1 MNVRTLIGLML
12 IVGGVLNFGGWGASA
27 ALEDTS
33 VGLTK
38 LSLSIATLGMLILAA
53 GFYGLVDSMDKGSG
67 ALYAKTGLLIFVIG
81 TAVAIIEPALIIGAA
96 EANAAGNPALG
107 ETIDAVQ
114 MAIASA
120 GVGIY
125 FLGFAIIGIGIL
137 VQKNL
142 NALIAAPMV
151 VMGLFG
157 AFMSIYDYESL
168 LLLPSYAST
177 LFLPLATGIVF
188 IRSRVAS

>member
-1 MNVRTLIGLML
+1 MNVRTQIGLML
-12 IVGGVLNFGGWGASA
+12 IIGGVLNFGGWGASA

-96 EANAAGNPALG
+96 EANAAGNPAL
-107 ETIDAVQ
+107 EKTIDAIQ

-125 FLGFAIIGIGIL
+125 FLGFAIIGVGIL
-137 VQKNL
+137 MQKHL
-142 NALIAAPMV
+142 NTLIAGPMV

-188 IRSRVAS
+188 IRSRVES

>member
-67 ALYAKTGLLIFVIG
+67 ALYAKTGLVIFVIG

-96 EANAAGNPALG
+96 EANAAGNPAL
-107 ETIDAVQ
+107 EKTIDAIQ

-125 FLGFAIIGIGIL
+125 FLGFAIIGVGIL
-137 VQKNL
+137 MQKHL
-142 NALIAAPMV
+142 NTLIAGPMV

-188 IRSRVAS
+188 IRSRVES

>member
-12 IVGGVLNFGGWGASA
+12 IIGGVLNFGGWGASA

-125 FLGFAIIGIGIL
+125 FLGFAIIGVGIL

-188 IRSRVAS
+188 IRSRVES

>member
-81 TAVAIIEPALIIGAA
+81 TAVAIFEPALIIGAA

-188 IRSRVAS
+188 IRSRVES

>member
-142 NALIAAPMV
+142 NALIASPMV

-188 IRSRVAS
+188 IRSRVES

>member
-107 ETIDAVQ
+107 ETIDTVQ

-188 IRSRVAS
+188 IRSRVES

>member
-177 LFLPLATGIVF
+177 LFLPLTTGIVF
-188 IRSRVAS
+188 IRSRVES

>member
-12 IVGGVLNFGGWGASA
+12 IIGGVLNFGGWGASA

-125 FLGFAIIGIGIL
+125 FLGFAIIGVGIL
-137 VQKNL
+137 MQKNL
-142 NALIAAPMV
+142 NTLIAGPMV

-188 IRSRVAS
+188 IRSRVES

>member
-142 NALIAAPMV
+142 NALIAAPRV

>member
-12 IVGGVLNFGGWGASA
+12 IIGGVLNFGGWGASA

-125 FLGFAIIGIGIL
+125 FLGFAIIGVGIL
-137 VQKNL
+137 MQKNL

-188 IRSRVAS
+188 IRSRVES